1 LIVGY
6 GKLGGIELGHGSDLD
21 LVFLH
26 DADAAA
32 ATDGVHS
39 LDSATFFARLGQRI
53 VHILTAKTSSGDLYE
68 VDMRLRPSGS
78 SGMLVSS
85 LAAFEKYQL
94 GEAWTWEH
102 QALVRAR
109 PVAGPEKLV
118 RAFAE
123 IRHRVLVLPRQR
135 DKLIADVLE
144 MRGRMKKHLA
154 SGKADQDRVF
164 HLKQDP
170 GGIVDIEFMVQ
181 FAVLAWSHEIPDL
194 TRWSDNIRIL
204 ECLEES
210 DVLSVEEVDIL
221 TSAYKNYRSAG
232 HRLQLQQAE
241 LVVSATEFAAQ
252 RQQVVALW
260 HRLLGE

>member
-1 LIVGY
+1 
-6 GKLGGIELGHGSDLD
+6 
-21 LVFLH
+21 
-26 DADAAA
+26 
-32 ATDGVHS
+32 
-39 LDSATFFARLGQRI
+39 
-53 VHILTAKTSSGDLYE
+53 
-68 VDMRLRPSGS
+68 MRLRPSGS

-85 LAAFEKYQL
+85 LTAFEKYQL

-123 IRHRVLVLPRQR
+123 IRQRVLVLPRQR

-154 SGKADQDRVF
+154 SGKADQERVF
-164 HLKQDP
+164 HLKHDP

-181 FAVLAWSHEIPDL
+181 FAVLAWSHDIPDL

-210 DVLSVEEVDIL
+210 GVLSVEDADIL
-221 TSAYKNYRSAG
+221 ISAYKNYRSAG

-241 LVVSATEFAAQ
+241 LVVSAAEFAAQ

-260 HRLLGE
+260 HRLLGEE